1 MNVARSSVQLAL
13 GFTSPGFQLVLGFN
27 NVAHLHPGKGELGN
41 ACIIETA
48 IPQPGAKAVLSR
60 ADCEGFAAA
69 AVSLC

>member
-1 MNVARSSVQLAL
+1 
-13 GFTSPGFQLVLGFN
+13 
-27 NVAHLHPGKGELGN
+27 LHPGKGELGN